1 MNNSLVIWKKNY
13 EEQKTHWQ
21 FYFLSVFR
29 THCLFG
35 IYFLVRL
42 IIGASTFG
50 KGKVAIHG
58 TWIVVGI
65 VAPVLVNTWDCH
77 MSRLG
82 SGDHITFRDP
92 ATSI

>member
-1 MNNSLVIWKKNY
+1 LPVWDI
-13 EEQKTHWQ
+13 
-21 FYFLSVFR
+21 
-29 THCLFG
+29 LF
-35 IYFLVRL
+35 IVRL
-42 IIGASTFG
+42 IIDASTFG

-58 TWIVVGI
+58 TWIAVGI